1 MNRKWISVMLLLIFS
16 LPALLTSCTQQS
28 ARSTSSQPLSLL
40 PKPKSVKGTVQKDGM
55 YTAYKY
61 NPTYTCTD
69 ESFYSAAAAFS
80 EYGERLFG
88 ITFTEAADGE
98 IRIAKDPEIESSAYR
113 LVCREDGVTLS
124 ASDTEGINHGFASL
138 LQMMEKMDNGV
149 SIPRLEVTDR
159 PDSDYRGMMVDIARN
174 WHDISFLYDYVDMC
188 YYYKLSV
195 LHLHF
200 TDSQSYTL
208 PCTSYPELPTE
219 NRHYTKEEIAS
230 LVEYAYQRGIELMP
244 EIDIPGH
251 CEPFQQKYPRI
262 FGTSGIICQHE
273 ESFQAL
279 REIFNELC
287 ALFPHS
293 KYIHIGGDEAAI
305 QNWLKCNKCKKYAE
319 SQGIDA
325 DGMPQKLASE
335 QMYAHFIM
343 QIADV
348 VFQNGRIPV
357 AWEGFAKEVNDMVS
371 KEILMMSWENY
382 YQPTPDLLE
391 GGFRIIN
398 CSWVPMYV
406 VTPNTHWS
414 QEAVF
419 NWNIYSWKPVHGG
432 SPYLDGLTVEPT
444 DQVMGGQLLAW
455 GDAIM
460 TAYADNLE
468 EGIRQEQKLLLERLP
483 ALAENTWNVAD
494 KEITYEAFTAAY
506 EEANKDLAKI
516 LRNFK
521 NQ

>member
-1 MNRKWISVMLLLIFS
+1 
-16 LPALLTSCTQQS
+16 
-28 ARSTSSQPLSLL
+28 
-40 PKPKSVKGTVQKDGM
+40 
-55 YTAYKY
+55 
-61 NPTYTCTD
+61 
-69 ESFYSAAAAFS
+69 
-80 EYGERLFG
+80 
-88 ITFTEAADGE
+88 
-98 IRIAKDPEIESSAYR
+98 
-113 LVCREDGVTLS
+113 
-124 ASDTEGINHGFASL
+124 
-138 LQMMEKMDNGV
+138 
-149 SIPRLEVTDR
+149 
-159 PDSDYRGMMVDIARN
+159 
-174 WHDISFLYDYVDMC
+174 
-188 YYYKLSV
+188 
-195 LHLHF
+195 
-200 TDSQSYTL
+200 
-208 PCTSYPELPTE
+208 
-219 NRHYTKEEIAS
+219 
-230 LVEYAYQRGIELMP
+230 
-244 EIDIPGH
+244 
-251 CEPFQQKYPRI
+251 
-262 FGTSGIICQHE
+262 
-273 ESFQAL
+273 
-279 REIFNELC
+279 
-287 ALFPHS
+287 
-293 KYIHIGGDEAAI
+293 
-305 QNWLKCNKCKKYAE
+305 
-319 SQGIDA
+319 
-325 DGMPQKLASE
+325 
-335 QMYAHFIM
+335 
-343 QIADV
+343 
-348 VFQNGRIPV
+348 
-357 AWEGFAKEVNDMVS
+357 
-371 KEILMMSWENY
+371 MMSWENY